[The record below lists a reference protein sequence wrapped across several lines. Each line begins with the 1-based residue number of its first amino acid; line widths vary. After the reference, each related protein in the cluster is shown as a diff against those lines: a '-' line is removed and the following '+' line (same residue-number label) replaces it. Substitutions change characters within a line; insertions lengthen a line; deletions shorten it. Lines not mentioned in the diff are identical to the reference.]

1 MRIKTLLL
9 LFISFSI
16 SLSTIAGNTDLLNR
30 LDNESLDLK
39 NFDAYKRELA
49 ISFVARLSDKGFYT
63 QLRKQIAGKQTGIS
77 LQALAKK
84 QISKQKDRSFQKMLS
99 QLDLRIRQAKG
110 IENYADE
117 LLEVRLA
124 LPEKSLNDFKSGP
137 IENTLTAFVPSG
149 NEKNWEYIEA
159 FDIHGELHL
168 LDPCE
173 EPDQPVLVVGINS
186 RKDLAAGVTMVND
199 ALRASG
205 LQSVPSENY
214 TAATGNI
221 ETTKLNAIRLK
232 DDMEPWISGKAEV
245 YAIVSGVQPNQMEAQ
260 VTIVDMPYL
269 DYKDTTY
276 YPNQILVFWNQYR
289 YAAAN
294 IVLYEK
300 DDNYNYQELINII
313 LNATAEI
320 MATFPETSPYSGLVL
335 IANKIIQA
343 MPDEWFT
350 NNDDYVDVFY
360 TLEKGRNYTNYYG
373 ASANARVSLAP
384 YILIEN

>member
-1 MRIKTLLL
+1 MRIKTFLL

-16 SLSTIAGNTDLLNR
+16 SFSAIAGNTNLLNG
-30 LDNESLDLK
+30 LSNESLNLK

-49 ISFVARLSDKGFYT
+49 ISFATRLSDQGFYT
-63 QLRKQIAGKQTGIS
+63 QLKNRITGKQTSIS
-77 LQALAKK
+77 LQALATK
-84 QISKQKDRSFQKMLS
+84 QISKRSNRSFQKMLS
-99 QLDLRIRQAKG
+99 TLDLRIRQAKG

-124 LPEKSLNDFKSGP
+124 LPEKSMKDFKSGSKADV
-137 IENTLTAFVPSG
+137 LTAYVPSG
-149 NEKNWEYIEA
+149 NEKDWEYIEA
-159 FDIHGELHL
+159 FDQDGRLHL
-168 LDPCE
+168 LDPYE

-186 RKDLAAGVTMVND
+186 RKDLAAGVAMVND

-205 LQSVPSENY
+205 LQSVPVEKY

-232 DDMEPWISGKAEV
+232 DDMEPWISGRAEV

-269 DYKDTTY
+269 DYADTTY
-276 YPNQILVFWNQYR
+276 YPNQILIFWSQYR

-294 IVLYEK
+294 VVLYEK
-300 DDNYNYQELINII
+300 DDNYNYQELIDVI

-320 MATFPETSPYSGLVL
+320 MATFPETAPYSGLVL

-360 TLEKGRNYTNYYG
+360 TLEKGRSYTNYYG
-373 ASANARVSLAP
+373 ASANARVNLAP